1 MRGNAKKIPNIRK
14 RGNKW
19 AYVVYVVDPK
29 TGKKKQEWH
38 SGYDTQKQ
46 AVDALNKATAQVALG
61 QYTRTCSQTVEEYL
75 NEWFASHRTKIRPAT
90 ARGYEVNLRVH
101 IIPAIGHLRL
111 DKLVRRDVQKMCD
124 GMSAAG
130 KSVSTVKYA
139 HRVLSMALE
148 LAVFDELIAK
158 NPCLRVEFAQNKNPF
173 KPQPLNIV
181 QSRTLIDSLAHS
193 TYGLEYLIGLT
204 LGCRRG
210 EILGL
215 KFSDFNFE
223 ARTVHIQRQ
232 YTVVRSSKESPNKI
246 TEFGL
251 TDVKT
256 AKSDRIIGVPPSVI
270 EAVKRRSHEAKL
282 NKLRYGAKYNDQ
294 NLVCCDEYGN
304 PINPHTFYTH
314 FKNLLRALGLPSIRL
329 HDLRSTNTTLLIE
342 GGVNE
347 KLVQDELGHS
357 NGYMTRHYCG
367 NNEGSRIVAD
377 SMEKLLFSRLE
388 QN

>member
-1 MRGNAKKIPNIRK
+1 M
-14 RGNKW
+14 
-19 AYVVYVVDPK
+19 
-29 TGKKKQEWH
+29 E
-38 SGYDTQKQ
+38 
-46 AVDALNKATAQVALG
+46 
-61 QYTRTCSQTVEEYL
+61 
-75 NEWFASHRTKIRPAT
+75 
-90 ARGYEVNLRVH
+90 
-101 IIPAIGHLRL
+101 
-111 DKLVRRDVQKMCD
+111 
-124 GMSAAG
+124 
-130 KSVSTVKYA
+130 
-139 HRVLSMALE
+139 
-148 LAVFDELIAK
+148 
-158 NPCLRVEFAQNKNPF
+158 
-173 KPQPLNIV
+173 
-181 QSRTLIDSLAHS
+181 QSRLLIESLSTA
-193 TYGLEYLIGLT
+193 TYGLEFMLGIA

-215 KFSDFNFE
+215 KYSDFNYE

-232 YTVVRSSKESPNKI
+232 FTVVRSSKDSPYKI

-256 AKSDRIIGVPPSVI
+256 EKSNRVIGVPPSVI
-270 EAVKRRSHEAKL
+270 EAVKRRQHEAKK
-282 NKLRYGAKYNDQ
+282 NRLRYGPEYNDQ

-314 FKNLLRALGLPSIRL
+314 FKNLLQSLGLPKIRL

-342 GGVNE
+342 GGINE

-377 SMEKLLFSRLE
+377 SIERLLFSKLE